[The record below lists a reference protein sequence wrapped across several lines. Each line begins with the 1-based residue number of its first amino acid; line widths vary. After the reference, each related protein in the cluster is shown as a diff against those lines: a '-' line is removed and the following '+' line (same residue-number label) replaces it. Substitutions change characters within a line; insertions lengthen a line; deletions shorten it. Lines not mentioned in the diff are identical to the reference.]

1 MLQTIDIKRQHGGDL
16 DTFRERYGCAPLDFS
31 SNVSPLGVPVQIR
44 QAIAEAA
51 EEVDCYPDP
60 YCRALTERIAAAE
73 GVPKEWVLCG
83 AGAADII
90 FRVVAAIDPGKTL
103 LPVPS
108 FSEYEHALDQVAGKI
123 DFFPSME
130 GNGFRLGQTFVD
142 RIDDSVDLVM
152 LCEPNNP
159 TGVLDDRQFLHQVLE
174 ACEQHDAWLVVDE
187 SFLNMTEDPA
197 GSTMVPDLGENR
209 RLLIIRSFTKMYAMA
224 GVRLGYCLCGSAK
237 LLARVQEQ
245 GPPWCVSNL
254 AQKAGLAALEADDYK
269 ERVRALIVQ
278 ERPYL
283 YQGLGECGLT
293 VLPGAANSLFFK
305 GGPGLTDALAKKGI
319 LIRDCSNYRGLAE
332 GWYRVAV
339 KTHEENEQL
348 LAAMREVCE

>member
-1 MLQTIDIKRQHGGDL
+1 MLQTTDIKRQHGGDL
-16 DTFRERYGCAPLDFS
+16 NTYRERYGCEPLDFS
-31 SNVSPLGVPVQIR
+31 SNVSPLGVPDTIR

-51 EEVDCYPDP
+51 AEVDCYPDP
-60 YCRALTERIAAAE
+60 YCRALTEKIAEAE
-73 GVPKEWVLCG
+73 GIPQEWVLCG

-90 FRVVAAIDPGKTL
+90 FRVVSAIDPGKTL

-108 FSEYEHALDQVAGKI
+108 FSEYEHALEQVPGRI
-123 DFFPSME
+123 DFYPSME
-130 GNGFRLGQTFVD
+130 WNNFRIGQTFLD

-159 TGVLDDRQFLHQVLE
+159 TGVLDHRQFIGRILE
-174 ACEQHDAWLVVDE
+174 QCERHNAWLVIDE
-187 SFLNMTEDPA
+187 SFLDMTEDPA
-197 GSTMVPDLGENR
+197 GSTMVQKLGEDR

-237 LLARVQEQ
+237 LLAKVQEQ
-245 GPPWCVSNL
+245 GPPWCVSNI
-254 AQKAGLAALEADDYK
+254 AQKAGIAALAAEDYK
-269 ERVRALIVQ
+269 EQVLAMVRQ

-283 YQGLGECGLT
+283 YNGLGECGLH
-293 VLPGAANSLFFK
+293 VLPGAANYLFFK
-305 GGPGLTDALAKKGI
+305 GRPGLADALARKGI
-319 LIRDCSNYRGLAE
+319 LIRDCSNSRGLAE

-339 KTHEENEQL
+339 RTHEENEQL